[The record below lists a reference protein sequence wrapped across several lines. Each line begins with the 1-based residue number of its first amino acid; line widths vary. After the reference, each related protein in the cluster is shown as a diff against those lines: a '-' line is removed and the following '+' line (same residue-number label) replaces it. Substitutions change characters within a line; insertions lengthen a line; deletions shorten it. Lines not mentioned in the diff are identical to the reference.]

1 MSSYSRNSSVI
12 FNLLHCYMFKT
23 FKLLCVVL
31 FARHLLSDFSGKLL
45 TLMPPDA
52 LILAQN
58 ATKCV

>member
-1 MSSYSRNSSVI
+1 
-12 FNLLHCYMFKT
+12 MFKT